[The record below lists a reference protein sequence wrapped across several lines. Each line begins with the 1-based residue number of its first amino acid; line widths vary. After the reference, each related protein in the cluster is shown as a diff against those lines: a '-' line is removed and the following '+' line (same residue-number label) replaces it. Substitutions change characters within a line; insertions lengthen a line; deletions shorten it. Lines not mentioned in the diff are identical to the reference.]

1 MPSETNSYAFC
12 ANYSD
17 IAACLFAIQTSEAN
31 GLFAADAQLLKLLR
45 LFEKDKLR
53 KLYLRTLRVLKDL
66 DASNYIGGDLIN
78 KDFFHKDFF
87 TGYLVTDTYD
97 GNTDY
102 MIGDFEDEDFTYLD
116 FWVGFL
122 DDSNTSYSGMF
133 QTIINIFGEMCR
145 RHTEISEQ
153 DKTAI
158 ADALV
163 PVLDAFEEL
172 QSYLQQ
178 AGLSPCVNSNVSRY
192 NNTKGVYLQAAG
204 SDGTDGI
211 AEGLH
216 LRWSLTGELGEY
228 HLPKGNYNNAAGQTT
243 GFNKADDYIRVSR
256 TPYVNRVR
264 VAINFESD
272 KPVINFENRTWT
284 YLVNQTVNGQQISN
298 RIRLKFINTTLYDQR
313 AAVIN
318 PETYFFSFLKQY
330 AGEISITVVDKPMF
344 LAGFDLRRSGI
355 SQNGVLKVEGLCQ
368 LPGVN
373 AEEDTYIRKTIA
385 LGTAAALT
393 DELKGDNIVSL
404 KVKKYSGS
412 YLQAFYAETYTDFL
426 STRAEQDWVP
436 VGDGFALSVA
446 DELVYDRLENAQY
459 PVDNLWPQYNNGT
472 TVRVANYQDRW
483 AVSRPN
489 EPSLKEVVNTYLEL
503 SETDPRAEDVL
514 RDEDTG
520 DDIPGLLVSYLDML
534 NLQAMD
540 YHMARMLGM
549 GFIDTTT
556 GGQPTD
562 KFVYRLTYV
571 NRKAMGSN
579 EVMNYSYLSLPVA
592 KTDKLLPQKPQLR
605 ALKYGLPV
613 TDGEF
618 NNVFDKDGYT
628 SMDNVRAV
636 NIGRKLFIDEI
647 EGYDFFADAS
657 VVNMNVFEH
666 SKPVLYGIEYREE
679 NQTTYVKPEITTE
692 KALGTVYNAHDSDFP
707 ENGVAETTPVPDDE
721 TSLYLHFERQSG
733 VHHYAAYGI
742 NWFGRSSLLSD
753 EVKTDLTVFPIKNA
767 LLPPTDVTV
776 QYIQKEESLV
786 FTTSTEQEWL
796 KGREENFPDQDVNF
810 TRLTFNWLDIEDIS
824 NLRYP
829 TAQELNS
836 VARPDKMKVFF
847 KPEMPME
854 VTGVIRDLVPVQ
866 GSDTQLQ
873 IHTGSYATI
882 DGTIVSP
889 AIDPSAFFRFKD
901 SLLSAVEGQYRVVA
915 ISAGAD
921 WPVITIEKSLT
932 VTAVGDETDPGTYG
946 AHKTYTVP
954 DIGSRFSMV
963 ENLSEAANWEAV
975 AEDISLVSFA
985 DAVDPV
991 IESSADTEGNITKY
1005 WVGGITA
1012 NAQVIPLFSADENP
1026 GELPGYYQVV
1036 FEGEDLLAA
1045 HPQVNLPF
1053 DQAEPGK
1060 NSPSAL
1066 AAAHVE
1072 WYKGW
1077 IRMEPANGTEKLL
1090 MQVVTID
1097 QSSDQLTVYL
1107 YDPNYAEGQINVS
1120 ASAQD
1125 LKEVNFHPGYR
1136 VYLFPEPAP
1145 EHSFNG
1151 SHILPADDENN
1162 KKSLI
1167 GIQSADTRAGGT
1179 GYASKVSLPAVLL
1192 ARRIEEPVQMEA
1204 PEALVLKV
1212 RPDATGKAAFTF
1224 DMEIRPDDRGRSRNP
1239 FGFMFYRTT
1248 DVDILQALYTPET
1261 IAGILDSLNSL
1272 IADPSYNERFLELAN
1287 MVFDPANPAQFRVFE
1302 ATPQAY
1308 GFPVP
1313 DKAGLADPEDDQIVR
1328 SQLYYNAIIGTLLPL
1343 TEQTPV
1349 FNFIK
1354 EGLQTEN
1361 KLPVIRDI
1369 DGNLLNAADPSFN
1382 PFPMIRKYTKAANA
1396 NSTYIRFTDYLLN
1409 GSSRS
1414 LYFFA
1419 GTEMNNQLMPGV
1431 LSPFTG
1437 PVTILHTAH
1446 SAAPVIR
1453 KFSLAASA
1461 IASDSTAVTFQVA
1474 PMSPEDRISR
1484 IRVYRTT
1491 DPLKAGVLQQINTFF
1506 DVEITVGAPE
1516 GYVVTD
1522 DFSDMATPVGEPV
1535 YYTLVGIR
1543 TIVNE
1548 AGEDEDVI
1556 SEPSA
1561 TITVNLI
1568 DTVNPQAPELTYTES
1583 TNGLS
1588 WQPTANK
1595 GTYYLFQ
1602 QNSKGNWARI
1612 YTVQPADSSEVME
1625 YILPQPL
1632 VRQDEDG
1639 NRIYY
1644 RFKVQAQNAS
1654 GLLNLTEKELTI

>member
-66 DASNYIGGDLIN
+66 DASMYTGEDFN
-78 KDFFHKDFF
+78 KDFF
-87 TGYLVTDTYD
+87 TDS
-97 GNTDY
+97 
-102 MIGDFEDEDFTYLD
+102 MMGDFEDEDFTYLD

-133 QTIINIFGEMCR
+133 QTIINIFGELCR
-145 RHTEISEQ
+145 RQTEVSDQ

-163 PVLDAFEEL
+163 PILDAFEEL
-172 QSYLQQ
+172 QAYLEK
-178 AGLSPCVNSNVSRY
+178 AGLSPCVNTNVSRY
-192 NNTKGVYLQAAG
+192 NNTKGVYLQVAG

-216 LRWSLTGELGEY
+216 LRWSLTDDLGDN
-228 HLPKGNYNNAAGQTT
+228 HLPKGNYNSTSGQSV
-243 GFNKADDYIRVSR
+243 GFNKADDYIRISR
-256 TPYVNRVR
+256 IPYVNQVR
-264 VAINFESD
+264 LAVDFEAQ
-272 KPVINFENRTWT
+272 KPVISFESRTWT

-298 RIRLKFINTTLYDQR
+298 RIRLKFTNTALYDQL
-313 AAVIN
+313 AAMVN
-318 PETYFFSFLKQY
+318 PETYFFNFLKQY
-330 AGEISITVVDKPMF
+330 SGEISITVVDKPLF
-344 LAGFDLRRSGI
+344 LAGFDFRRLENTG
-355 SQNGVLKVEGLCQ
+355 NAVLKVEGLCQ
-368 LPGVN
+368 LPGN
-373 AEEDTYIRKTIA
+373 QENIQIRKTVV
-385 LGTAAALT
+385 LDTATTVT
-393 DELKGDNIVSL
+393 DEIKGDNMVSL
-404 KVKKYSGS
+404 RVKTYAGG
-412 YLQAFYAETYTDFL
+412 YLQGFYAETYADFL
-426 STRAEQDWVP
+426 STRTEGDWVP
-436 VGDGFALSVA
+436 VGSGFALSVA

-514 RDEDTG
+514 RDEGTG
-520 DDIPGLLVSYLDML
+520 EDIPGLLVSYLDLL
-534 NLQAMD
+534 NMQTMD

-549 GFIDTTT
+549 GHIDTPAAVE
-556 GGQPTD
+556 PTD
-562 KFVYRLTYV
+562 KFVYRLTYT
-571 NRKAMGSN
+571 NRKWMGST
-579 EVMNYSYLSLPVA
+579 EMMNYSYLSLPVS
-592 KTDKLLPQKPQLR
+592 KMDKLVPQKPQLR

-613 TDGEF
+613 VDEEI
-618 NNVFDKDGYT
+618 NNVFDQDGYT
-628 SMDNVRAV
+628 SMDNIRAV
-636 NIGRKLFIDEI
+636 NIGRELFIDEI
-647 EGYDFFADAS
+647 EGYNFFADAS
-657 VVNMNVFEH
+657 AVNMNVFEH

-679 NQTTYVKPEITTE
+679 NQTTYVKPEITTG
-692 KALGTVYNAHDSDFP
+692 KAMGTVYNAHDPDFP
-707 ENGVAETTPVPDDE
+707 ESGIPETTPVPDNE
-721 TSLYLHFERQSG
+721 TSLYLHFEREGG
-733 VHHYAAYGI
+733 VHHYATYGI

-753 EVKTDLTVFPIKNA
+753 EVKTDSTVFRVKNA

-824 NLRYP
+824 NLRSP
-829 TAQELNS
+829 TVEELNS
-836 VARPDKMKVFF
+836 VARPDKMKTYF
-847 KPEMPME
+847 KPGMPME
-854 VTGVIRDLVPVQ
+854 VTGVIRDLVPVP

-873 IHTGSYATI
+873 VHAGSYATI

-889 AIDPSAFFRFKD
+889 AVDPSAFFRFKD
-901 SLLSAVEGQYRVVA
+901 SLLSAADGQYRVVS
-915 ISAGAD
+915 ISAGAN
-921 WPVITIEKSLT
+921 WPVITIEKALT
-932 VTAVGDETDPGTYG
+932 VTAADDETAPGNYG

-954 DIGSRFSMV
+954 DIGSRFSIV

-985 DAVDPV
+985 DAGNPV
-991 IESSADTEGNITKY
+991 IESSSDTEGNTSTY
-1005 WVGGITA
+1005 WIGGITA
-1012 NAQVIPLFSADENP
+1012 NAQVIPLFSEAENQ
-1026 GELPGYYQVV
+1026 GEMPGYYQVV
-1036 FEGEDLLAA
+1036 FEDADVLVP
-1045 HPQVNLPF
+1045 HPQISLPF
-1053 DQAEPGK
+1053 DPAHPGK
-1060 NSPSAL
+1060 NAPSAL
-1066 AAAHVE
+1066 SKAHVE

-1077 IRMEPANGTEKLL
+1077 IRMAPASGTDKLL
-1090 MQVVTID
+1090 LQVVTID
-1097 QSSDQLTVYL
+1097 QSSDQLIVYL

-1151 SHILPADDENN
+1151 NHILPGEDENN
-1162 KKSLI
+1162 RKSLI
-1167 GIQSADTRAGGT
+1167 GIQSADTREGRT
-1179 GYASKVSLPAVLL
+1179 GYVSKVSLPAVLL
-1192 ARRIEEPVQMEA
+1192 ARRIDEPVQMEA
-1204 PEALVLKV
+1204 PESMTLKV

-1224 DMEIRPDDRGRSRNP
+1224 DMEIRPDARGRARNP

-1248 DVDILQALYTPET
+1248 DVDILEALYAPET
-1261 IAGILDSLNSL
+1261 IVSIFENLNSL
-1272 IADPSYNERFLELAN
+1272 TSDPSYKERFLELAN

-1313 DKAGLADPEDDQIVR
+1313 DKAGLADPEDDQILR

-1361 KLPVIRDI
+1361 KLAVIRDI
-1369 DGNLLNAADPSFN
+1369 DGNLLSAADPSFN
-1382 PFPMIRKYTKAANA
+1382 PFPMIRKYTKAAKV
-1396 NSTYIRFTDYLLN
+1396 NSTFIRFTDYLLN

-1419 GTEMNNQLMPGV
+1419 GTEMTNQLMPGV

-1437 PVTILHTAH
+1437 PVTILHTAR

-1453 KFSLAASA
+1453 KFSLAAPVMV
-1461 IASDSTAVTFQVA
+1461 SDNTAVTFQVA
-1474 PMSPEDRISR
+1474 AMSPEDHISM

-1491 DPLKAGVLQQINTFF
+1491 DPSKAGVLQLMDTFF
-1506 DVEITVGAPE
+1506 DVEITAGAPE
-1516 GYVVTD
+1516 GYEVTD
-1522 DFSDMATPVGEPV
+1522 HFNDIAVPVGQPV
-1535 YYTLVGIR
+1535 YYTLAGIR

-1548 AGEDEDVI
+1548 LEEDEEVI

-1583 TNGLS
+1583 TNVLS
-1588 WQPTANK
+1588 WQATANK

-1612 YTVQPADSSEVME
+1612 YTVQPDDSSEVME
-1625 YILPQPL
+1625 YLLPQPL
-1632 VRQDEDG
+1632 VLQDEDG

-1654 GLLNLTEKELTI
+1654 GLLNLTEKELTV